1 MTQVFVITGDSKGI
15 GRGLSEY
22 YLDKGHII
30 AGCSRGKSSIV
41 HERYYHYELDVADEK
56 AVVHMISDV
65 RKRFK
70 KVDVLLNNAGIA
82 SMNHILMTPYKTAQ
96 RIFNTNMLGTFLFL
110 REVSKVMIK
119 HKFGRI
125 INFTTVANPLR
136 LEGEAVYAA
145 SKAAVV
151 TFTQIAAKELADFGI
166 TVNAIGP
173 TPVPTDLIK
182 GISKEKID
190 ALLQK
195 QAIKRLGE
203 LKDIINIIDFFID
216 MKSGFI
222 TGQVVYLG
230 GVND

>member
-1 MTQVFVITGDSKGI
+1 MTQVFVITGSSKGI
-15 GRGLSEY
+15 GKGLSEH
-22 YLDKGHII
+22 YLNKGHIV

-41 HERYYHYELDVADEK
+41 HERYCHYEVDVSDEK
-56 AVVHMISDV
+56 AVVHMISGV
-65 RKRFK
+65 RKKNK
-70 KVDVLLNNAGIA
+70 KIDVLLNNAGIA

-110 REVSKVMIK
+110 REVSKIMIK

-173 TPVPTDLIK
+173 
-182 GISKEKID
+182 
-190 ALLQK
+190 AL
-195 QAIKRLGE
+195 
-203 LKDIINIIDFFID
+203 
-216 MKSGFI
+216 
-222 TGQVVYLG
+222 
-230 GVND
+230 

>member
-1 MTQVFVITGDSKGI
+1 MTQVFVITGSSKGI
-15 GRGLSEY
+15 GKGLSEH
-22 YLDKGHII
+22 YLNKGHIV

-41 HERYYHYELDVADEK
+41 HERYCHYEVDVSDEK
-56 AVVHMISDV
+56 AVVHMISGV
-65 RKRFK
+65 RKKNK
-70 KVDVLLNNAGIA
+70 KIDVLLNNAGIA

-110 REVSKVMIK
+110 REVSKVMMK

-216 MKSGFI
+216 GKSDFI